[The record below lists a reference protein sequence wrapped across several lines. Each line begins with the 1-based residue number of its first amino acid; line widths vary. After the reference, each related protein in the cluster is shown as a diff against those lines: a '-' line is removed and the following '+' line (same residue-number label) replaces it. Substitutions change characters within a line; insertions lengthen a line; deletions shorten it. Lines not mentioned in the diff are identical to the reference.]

1 MKIKSF
7 DTPWHGLKIG
17 GDKKVPKKKKTKKPE
32 TKTEEQCTSVT
43 RFNWLLTLCV

>member
-17 GDKKVPKKKKTKKPE
+17 GDKKVPKKKKPKNLKP
-32 TKTEEQCTSVT
+32 KQKNSAQV
-43 RFNWLLTLCV
+43 LLTSTGF